1 MKIDRIKIS
10 GVAPDVL
17 GFAFAPLSV
26 SWRVVDPEAEAVTE
40 TLIELSRD
48 PSFLTVDY
56 AKRGKLS
63 AAGEP
68 LDCAVLPRT
77 RYYLRL
83 TVTTDDET
91 TAVGTPV
98 SFETGKRN
106 EPYGGAWI
114 APAEG
119 DDCHPVFLRR
129 FRITKPVSRARA
141 YLFAAGVYEVR
152 LDGVKCGDEYLAPYF
167 NDYRFALQVST
178 YALDLT
184 PGAHTL
190 AVAVG
195 RGWYRGRFGL
205 DGGRENTWG
214 DRSALIGEVHIDYT
228 DGSREVLLTD
238 GAWVYAPDD
247 TTLSGIYDGEDVDR
261 TRFSEGR
268 PEKPVECL
276 SDGGNL
282 MRGHLTDRFS
292 PPLRVVETFPVRE
305 VISTPRGET
314 VLDFG
319 QNFAGFVRF
328 RCRAPRGT
336 KVTLDFGEVLQD
348 GCFYN
353 DNYRTAR
360 ARFTFVAGG
369 DEEWVE
375 PRFTYCGFRYVR
387 VTGQENPEPADFLGC
402 ALSSEMDDTLD
413 FKTGHRGINRLLE
426 NVRWGMRS
434 NFVDMPTDCPQRD
447 ERLGWTG
454 DAQVFVRTASLNF
467 DVERFFKKWLH
478 DLAADQGRDGC
489 VPHVIPNIFDDMGGS
504 SAWSDAAVI
513 CPWEIYRTY
522 GDKAVLEEQFDSMK
536 AWIDWMRER
545 SENGRRSGG
554 SHFGDWL
561 GLDSPEGS
569 YKGATSED
577 LIATAYYKYS
587 TELFIKAAHA
597 LGRDVAEYENI
608 PAEAAKAF
616 RREYMENGRVKNATQ
631 TACVLALY
639 FDITDDRAATAGQLN
654 ELIERAGHLETGFVG
669 TPYLLHALS
678 ENGYKKTA
686 YDLLLRR
693 EYPSWL
699 YPISKGATTVWEHW
713 DGIKPDGTMWS
724 ADMNSFNHYAYGA
737 VADWMYGAAAGI
749 NADPERP
756 GFEHIIFRPVTD
768 ERLNF
773 VRASIDTRRGTVK
786 SEWRRENGGIRYIF
800 TVPEGSTASVIIGEE
815 THDVGAGVHEIFE

>member
-1 MKIDRIKIS
+1 MFERSEWIKGCEKNLRGGTVYLKNFRCAAKAEKAILKI
-10 GVAPDVL
+10 
-17 GFAFAPLSV
+17 
-26 SWRVVDPEAEAVTE
+26 
-40 TLIELSRD
+40 
-48 PSFLTVDY
+48 
-56 AKRGKLS
+56 
-63 AAGEP
+63 
-68 LDCAVLPRT
+68 
-77 RYYLRL
+77 
-83 TVTTDDET
+83 
-91 TAVGTPV
+91 TA
-98 SFETGKRN
+98 
-106 EPYGGAWI
+106 
-114 APAEG
+114 
-119 DDCHPVFLRR
+119 L
-129 FRITKPVSRARA
+129 
-141 YLFAAGVYEVR
+141 GVYEAKLNGERV
-152 LDGVKCGDEYLAPYF
+152 GDFILAPGWTSYL
-167 NDYRFALQVST
+167 NRLQVQSYDVT
-178 YALDLT
+178 NLLKT
-184 PGAHTL
+184 ENSLEVT
-190 AVAVG
+190 VG
-195 RGWYRGRFGL
+195 QGWRAIANKRDGSDFLGYR
-205 DGGRENTWG
+205 DT
-214 DRSALIGEVHIDYT
+214 ALIAE
-228 DGSREVLLTD
+228 LTI
-238 GAWVYAPDD
+238 VYADGTAESIVTD
-247 TTLSGIYDGEDVDR
+247 SSWTARESKLRYTNIYDGDIYDATFKAGSARHCICVDLKKDMLIPQ
-261 TRFSEGR
+261 EG
-268 PEKPVECL
+268 EKIVEHERMPAL
-276 SDGGNL
+276 Q
-282 MRGHLTDRFS
+282 
-292 PPLRVVETFPVRE
+292 
-305 VISTPRGET
+305 IIKTPAGET
-314 VLDFG
+314 VIDFG
-319 QNFAGFVRF
+319 QNMTGYVEF
-328 RCRAPRGT
+328 RIKGT
-336 KVTLDFGEVLQD
+336 PSAQATISHGETLDCD
-348 GCFYN
+348 GNFYN
-353 DNYRTAR
+353 ANYRSADAR
-360 ARFTFVAGG
+360 IKFVCDGEEQTYKSALTF
-369 DEEWVE
+369 
-375 PRFTYCGFRYVR
+375 FGFRYIRLENWPDEVKKENFTAVVVHSDIR
-387 VTGQENPEPADFLGC
+387 RTGYFECSDEAV
-402 ALSSEMDDTLD
+402 
-413 FKTGHRGINRLLE
+413 NRLFK
-426 NVRWGMRS
+426 NIIWGQKG
-434 NFVDMPTDCPQRD
+434 NFLDVPTDCPQRD

-569 YKGATSED
+569 YKGATPED

-639 FDITDDRAATAGQLN
+639 FDITDDRAATVGQLN

-678 ENGYKKTA
+678 DNGYAETA

-724 ADMNSFNHYAYGA
+724 TDMNSFNHYAYGA

-749 NADPERP
+749 NSDPDRP

-768 ERLNF
+768 RRLDF
-773 VRASIDTRRGTVK
+773 VKASIDTRRGTVA
-786 SEWRRENGGIRYIF
+786 SEWRRENDRIKYIF
-800 TVPEGSTASVIIGEE
+800 TVPEGCGASVIIGGEKHE
-815 THDVGAGVHEIFE
+815 VGAGTHEFLE